1 MAQTNVQAF
10 SGDVAI
16 SSNLAVDTNT
26 LFVDSVGNKVGIGVT
41 NPATYLHLS
50 AKNSDPGA
58 TEGDFAGT
66 HTLTEYLRFTSL
78 GDSADVNNVS
88 VGFKLGADDNSTLAP
103 DGRLDI
109 CANQGT
115 ANNEGGGVP
124 NKTIATFLGSGN
136 VGIGKT
142 NPGSALDVVGDVAI
156 SGDTILG
163 TATYRKR
170 RDWNRNAL
178 AYVYL
183 GNIRTYQTTGIR
195 LDVSINN
202 ANSGYQMFNFQ
213 INLNGSDAAHSGGQ
227 LVYSVQGTAN
237 DSVLR
242 AVEIGYVFL
251 DDGTGLY
258 TYQLWLKD
266 PTTDVSGPMNAY
278 LNCQGYYI
286 FDTGV
291 SDVAQGGAAPTNFN
305 VGVVGILVDTI
316 GNVGIGTTN
325 PGATLHV
332 YNNSLGSTTGNST
345 DILHFGG
352 DSGGAGAL
360 LLTAERLSTGSDWS
374 STGLRLQKIVDV
386 TKMAYVQFGSNTG
399 NVSGELLFGNGDATE
414 RMRIASNGNVGIG
427 TTNPPGML
435 SIYTGD
441 TAKCGFS
448 IDRYATGEYR
458 TEFYQ
463 GANGLDIKV
472 GHGTVAPTTV
482 VDIERFSAISSR
494 LRINSPGC
502 LRTDGGVEVAS
513 YNDITSVKM
522 IWDTGSRY
530 RIYADTDNRMIFSTA
545 GGNGTLAATT
555 CLGLNGTNLGV
566 GLPTPSHKLHV
577 AGNVLASGFFNH
589 RQQFTV
595 ATGVTTTVVTMPN
608 GCQGH
613 VYLIGNN
620 YIFAAARFA
629 YKAGWMGIYFVSI
642 YSSNL
647 TTWTNNGQNIWARH
661 DRGSNQTVV
670 CRTLHVG
677 DY

>member
-26 LFVDSVGNKVGIGVT
+26 LFVDSVGNKVGIGTT
-41 NPATYLHLS
+41 NPDSRLTVLAPNAVMPSLYNAEYRNGASIMVSENEYDVETARSALNHNSTIILS
-50 AKNSDPGA
+50 SDHAHDSGYNAGGSIGFAAKN
-58 TEGDFAGT
+58 EF
-66 HTLTEYLRFTSL
+66 
-78 GDSADVNNVS
+78 
-88 VGFKLGADDNSTLAP
+88 
-103 DGRLDI
+103 
-109 CANQGT
+109 
-115 ANNEGGGVP
+115 GGYTVQYGQ
-124 NKTIATFLGSGN
+124 
-136 VGIGKT
+136 
-142 NPGSALDVVGDVAI
+142 I
-156 SGDTILG
+156 SGVREDNFYGGLSFSTMHNLSDGKLREDMRI
-163 TATYRKR
+163 
-170 RDWNRNAL
+170 
-178 AYVYL
+178 
-183 GNIRTYQTTGIR
+183 
-195 LDVSINN
+195 IN
-202 ANSGYQMFNFQ
+202 
-213 INLNGSDAAHSGGQ
+213 
-227 LVYSVQGTAN
+227 
-237 DSVLR
+237 
-242 AVEIGYVFL
+242 
-251 DDGTGLY
+251 
-258 TYQLWLKD
+258 
-266 PTTDVSGPMNAY
+266 
-278 LNCQGYYI
+278 
-286 FDTGV
+286 
-291 SDVAQGGAAPTNFN
+291 
-305 VGVVGILVDTI
+305 
-316 GNVGIGTTN
+316 GNVGIGTN
-325 PGATLHV
+325 APGATLHV